1 MPAAPGS
8 FLVLTHTLANLPLPV
23 RPARRN
29 RPENIPGLVFEE
41 VTVKSVGVT
50 VDGPLGPIQGAILV
64 DELHMDGGHEDKT
77 FAPDY
82 GEFYTAA
89 EGDVEALALAIP
101 TDAASGPAPAELSA
115 LSGGALGF
123 IDGPASIDWATAVD
137 ALTNMTSAWD
147 AYRATGV
154 PVLIEPRLDDALAA
168 LSAAIEARDPAATRQ
183 AAIDVARSAFDLQL
197 RYRAVPEMDLARF
210 DLWAAQ
216 LQIDAA
222 AGQEAAVN
230 GDLFSLDYVRDRI
243 IHGLSVDDAAAINL
257 SLEELTIAVGDT
269 DLDAA
274 SEVAGQLREVVA
286 ASEIAA
292 N

>member
-1 MPAAPGS
+1 
-8 FLVLTHTLANLPLPV
+8 
-23 RPARRN
+23 
-29 RPENIPGLVFEE
+29 
-41 VTVKSVGVT
+41 
-50 VDGPLGPIQGAILV
+50 
-64 DELHMDGGHEDKT
+64 
-77 FAPDY
+77 
-82 GEFYTAA
+82 
-89 EGDVEALALAIP
+89 
-101 TDAASGPAPAELSA
+101 
-115 LSGGALGF
+115 
-123 IDGPASIDWATAVD
+123 
-137 ALTNMTSAWD
+137 MTSAWD